1 METKPMHQILQ
12 PDGWMKPKGYANG
25 IAAAG
30 RHVFVAGQIGWNE
43 QCVFEAPD
51 FLGQFR
57 QALRNVVA
65 ILAEAGA
72 SPEHVTTMTW
82 FVTDKTAYLRDAKA
96 VGQAWR
102 EIIGRNY
109 PSMTVVQVVA
119 LIEDAAQIEIQAQAV
134 VPE

>member
-1 METKPMHQILQ
+1 MHQILQ
-12 PDGWMKPKGYANG
+12 PDGWMKPKGYSNG

-30 RHVFVAGQIGWNE
+30 RQVFVAGQIGWNE
-43 QCVFEAPD
+43 QCVFEAQD

-57 QALRNVVA
+57 QALKNVVA
-65 ILAEAGA
+65 VLAEAGA

-82 FVTDKTAYLRDAKA
+82 FVTDKAAYLRDAKA

-102 EIIGRNY
+102 EIMGRNY
-109 PSMTVVQVVA
+109 PAMTVVQVVA

>member
-12 PDGWMKPKGYANG
+12 PEGWMKPKGYSNG

-43 QCVFEAPD
+43 QCVFEAQD

-57 QALRNVVA
+57 QALKNVVA
-65 ILAEAGA
+65 VLAEAGA

-82 FVTDKTAYLRDAKA
+82 FVTDKAPRRSKFRRRPSSPSESGRSQPASIFATMKPEPAPVPAPGQVDAP
-96 VGQAWR
+96 QR
-102 EIIGRNY
+102 
-109 PSMTVVQVVA
+109 
-119 LIEDAAQIEIQAQAV
+119 
-134 VPE
+134 